1 MDAWIALSGPI
12 IGIVGVIAG
21 TVLNEYLRRNRRAEE
36 YSADIFKR
44 RLEAYEALTGL
55 IGDGSTL
62 ATEAIEN
69 ADLTHDQRHD
79 LISLAIGPIAKHVDR
94 NVLYIDEELAA
105 HCVSLFMG
113 VEDIRDAPESEK
125 PRLLQEYYDTRRE
138 TQRMIAED
146 SGVARINKLF
156 RSINRPRIT
165 GAVIERIRELRRER
179 QKLERKDA

>member
-1 MDAWIALSGPI
+1 VEDLMDAWIAISGAI
-12 IGIVGVIAG
+12 IGIAGVIAG
-21 TVLNEYLRRNRRAEE
+21 TVLNEYLRRNRRAEQ
-36 YSADIFKR
+36 YSADIFRR
-44 RLEAYEALTGL
+44 RLEAYEVLMGL

-62 ATEAIEN
+62 ASKAIHN
-69 ADLTHDQRHD
+69 ANLTPDQRRY
-79 LISLAIGPIAKHVDR
+79 LISLAIEPIAKHVDR
-94 NVLYIDEELAA
+94 NVLYIDEELAT

-113 VEDIRDAPESEK
+113 VEDIHDAPDSK
-125 PRLLQEYYDTRRE
+125 QLRLLQEYYDALRE

-179 QKLERKDA
+179 QK